1 MMKTILLAQGHA
13 VLMALAIIVGIIVIA
28 FFLVFLSFLKTWIKA
43 FFSGAHVGFFD
54 LIGMFLRGVP
64 REEIVRARI
73 AVVQAG
79 ITDLDT
85 PQLESVWLV
94 ARNRFPRKDR
104 SDRESAAP
112 LLERWMEERNER
124 EKRFWTSY
132 QGDVMTCVNALI
144 IARKAELP
152 VTFAQLQAHH
162 FAGGY
167 VIDVVQSMIAANRAK
182 IPLSFDVARAID
194 LAGRDILRAVETT
207 VTPKIIDCPM
217 QDKDK
222 PVMLDAVAKDGIR
235 LLVRARVTV
244 RSNINQLVRGATDET
259 IIARVG
265 QGIVSAI
272 GSAETYKDVLENP
285 DQISRKVLESG
296 LDAQTAYEIV
306 SIDIADVSVAGVSTK
321 DLEVANV
328 GAKLETERAEAD
340 KRMRQAEAEGRRAM
354 AVARE
359 QEMTALVQENRAKVV
374 LAEAEVPLAM
384 AEAFKK
390 GNLGVMDYYRMKN
403 VMADTS
409 MRDSIAKP
417 KKKG

>member
-1 MMKTILLAQGHA
+1 MTGTNLLAQGGHVVLTVLA
-13 VLMALAIIVGIIVIA
+13 VTVGIIVIV
-28 FFLVFLSFLKTWIKA
+28 FFVVFISFIKTWIKA

-54 LIGMFLRGVP
+54 LIGMALRGVP
-64 REEIVRARI
+64 REEIVRAKI
-73 AVVQAG
+73 AVVQSG

-104 SDRESAAP
+104 PDRDAATP
-112 LLERWMEERNER
+112 VLERWMEERNER

-144 IARKAELP
+144 IARKADLP

-207 VTPKIIDCPM
+207 VTPKIIDCPL
-217 QDKDK
+217 DKASL
-222 PVMLDAVAKDGIR
+222 LDAVAKDGIR
-235 LLVRARVTV
+235 MLVRARVTV

-272 GSAETYKDVLENP
+272 GSAETYKDVLEHP
-285 DQISRKVLESG
+285 DRISRKVLDSG

-384 AEAFKK
+384 ADAFRK
-390 GNLGVMDYYRMKN
+390 GNLGIMDYYRMKN
-403 VMADTS
+403 IMADTS

-417 KKKG
+417 KKKE

>member
-1 MMKTILLAQGHA
+1 MAQTILLAQA
-13 VLMALAIIVGIIVIA
+13 NMVLTVLAIMAGVIVIV
-28 FFLVFLSFLKTWIKA
+28 FFIVFLSFIKTWIKA

-54 LIGMFLRGVP
+54 LIGMALRGVP
-64 REEIVRARI
+64 REEIVRAKI
-73 AVVQAG
+73 AVVQSG

-104 SDRESAAP
+104 PDRDATTP
-112 LLERWMEERNER
+112 VLERWMEERNER

-207 VTPKIIDCPM
+207 VTPKIIDCPL
-217 QDKDK
+217 DKSSL
-222 PVMLDAVAKDGIR
+222 LDAVAKDGIR
-235 LLVRARVTV
+235 MLVRARVTV

-272 GSAETYKDVLENP
+272 GSAETYKDVLEHP
-285 DQISRKVLESG
+285 DRISRKVLDSG

-384 AEAFKK
+384 ADAFKK
-390 GNLGVMDYYRMKN
+390 GNLGIMDYYRMKN
-403 VMADTS
+403 IMADTS
-409 MRDSIAKP
+409 MRDSISKP
-417 KKKG
+417 KKKE

>member
-1 MMKTILLAQGHA
+1 MTTILLAQGHV
-13 VLMALAIIVGIIVIA
+13 VLTVLAIIAGIIVIA
-28 FFLVFLSFLKTWIKA
+28 FFIVFISFINTWIKA

-54 LIGMFLRGVP
+54 LIGMALRGVP
-64 REEIVRARI
+64 REEIVRAKI
-73 AVVQAG
+73 AVVQSG

-104 SDRESAAP
+104 PDRDTATP
-112 LLERWMEERNER
+112 VLERWMEERNER

-144 IARKAELP
+144 IARKADLP

-207 VTPKIIDCPM
+207 VTPKIIDCPL
-217 QDKDK
+217 DKSSL
-222 PVMLDAVAKDGIR
+222 LDAVAKDGIR
-235 LLVRARVTV
+235 MLVRARVTV

-272 GSAETYKDVLENP
+272 GSAETYKDVLEHP
-285 DQISRKVLESG
+285 DRISRKVLDSG

-384 AEAFKK
+384 ADAFRK
-390 GNLGVMDYYRMKN
+390 GNLGIMDYYRMKN
-403 VMADTS
+403 IMADTS

-417 KKKG
+417 KKKE